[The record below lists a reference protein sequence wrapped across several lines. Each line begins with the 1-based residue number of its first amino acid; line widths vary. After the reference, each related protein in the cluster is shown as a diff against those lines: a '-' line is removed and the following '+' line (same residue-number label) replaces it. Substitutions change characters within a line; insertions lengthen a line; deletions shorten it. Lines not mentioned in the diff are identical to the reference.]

1 VRGRPSEPPLK
12 PLKQKPLLHL
22 LRQKLKRQQLMLLK
36 RQLQTL
42 NFLSLADSNI
52 AKAEI

>member
-1 VRGRPSEPPLK
+1 
-12 PLKQKPLLHL
+12 
-22 LRQKLKRQQLMLLK
+22 LKRQQLMLLK

-52 AKAEI
+52 AKAKI